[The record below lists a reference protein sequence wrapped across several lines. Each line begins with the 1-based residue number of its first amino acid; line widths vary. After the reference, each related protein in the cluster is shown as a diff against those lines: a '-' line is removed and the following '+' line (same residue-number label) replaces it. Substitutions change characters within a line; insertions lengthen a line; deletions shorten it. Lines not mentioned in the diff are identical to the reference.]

1 MLYGKIKASSWTE
14 YHSAVGG
21 SVKPRRARRKRQIAS
36 NEFPRRRKI
45 WARQTF
51 YWRGAAGCF

>member
-1 MLYGKIKASSWTE
+1 MVYGSMKASSWTE

-21 SVKPRRARRKRQIAS
+21 SVKPRKARLQRQIAS
-36 NEFPRRRKI
+36 NEFPTLSLV
-45 WARQTF
+45 ARQTF